1 MKVAWIP
8 PHFEYGER
16 VFFPPSFFLARRL
29 AQKGIKAV
37 IIAPR
42 AYHEAS
48 YEVIDGVEV
57 FRSNDFALPLKLFH
71 YPIPIRLYSRIMQVV
86 RELHI
91 DILNWHGYHYLS
103 AAWLP
108 LVKRRSKIPCVLTVI
123 GFPGVTWHYPV
134 KAIDYISRVYA
145 YSLGKIILK
154 SADKVIIDS
163 PHNAIGASRLGLAE
177 GKLEYIPWGVDT
189 ELFKPMPEK
198 RHEMRAQLGFKE
210 DEFVVGYCG
219 RLSPVKGIDALL
231 EAMKLLSEQNDRV
244 RLLVIGGGGE
254 GLGGDT
260 YEKKA
265 RALLGDR
272 VVMTGWVKPE
282 QVPFYWQAADV
293 AVQPSLA
300 EGGPLGTMESA
311 ACGLPVVASR
321 TGGLQDMV
329 DDGVT
334 GFLIKPGDAGEL
346 GQKIKVLMEN
356 HNLLNKMG
364 TASRNYIMKN
374 FGWDEIT
381 EKYVKLYAS
390 LTKG

>member
-1 MKVAWIP
+1 MRVAWIP

-29 AQKGIKAV
+29 AQRGLKTV

-42 AYHEAS
+42 AFHEAS

-71 YPIPIRLYSRIMQVV
+71 YPIPIHLYNKIMQVV
-86 RELHI
+86 RELNI

-103 AAWLP
+103 AALLP
-108 LVKRRSKIPCVLTVI
+108 LIKRRLKIPCVLTVI
-123 GFPGVTWHYPV
+123 GFPGVIWHYPV

-145 YSLGKIILK
+145 YTLGKIILK

-163 PHNAIGASRLGLAE
+163 PHNAIGASKLGLAE
-177 GKLEYIPWGVDT
+177 EKLEYIPWGVDT
-189 ELFKPMPEK
+189 ELFKPIPEK
-198 RHEMRAQLGFKE
+198 KHEVRAHLGFKE

-219 RLSPVKGIDALL
+219 RLSPVKGIDTLL
-231 EAMKLLSEQNDRV
+231 EAMKLLSGYNDKV

-254 GLGGDT
+254 GLGGDI
-260 YEKKA
+260 YEKKV
-265 RALLGDR
+265 RALLGDK

-293 AVQPSLA
+293 AVQPSFA
-300 EGGPLGTMESA
+300 ETGGGGAMESA

-321 TGGLQDMV
+321 TGGLQDTV
-329 DDGVT
+329 NDGVT
-334 GFLIKPGDAGEL
+334 GFLIKPGDAEVL
-346 GQKIKVLMEN
+346 GQKIKVFMEN
-356 HNLLNKMG
+356 PSLRKGMG
-364 TASRNYIMKN
+364 IEGRNYIMKN

-381 EKYVKLYAS
+381 ERYVKLYAS
-390 LTKG
+390 LMER

>member
-1 MKVAWIP
+1 V
-8 PHFEYGER
+8 
-16 VFFPPSFFLARRL
+16 
-29 AQKGIKAV
+29 
-37 IIAPR
+37 
-42 AYHEAS
+42 
-48 YEVIDGVEV
+48 
-57 FRSNDFALPLKLFH
+57 
-71 YPIPIRLYSRIMQVV
+71 QVV
-86 RELHI
+86 RELDI

-108 LVKRRSKIPCVLTVI
+108 LVKRRLKIPCVLTVI

-154 SADKVIIDS
+154 SADRVIIDS
-163 PHNAIGASRLGLAE
+163 PHNAIGASKLGLPAE
-177 GKLEYIPWGVDT
+177 KLEYIPWGVDT
-189 ELFKPMPEK
+189 ELFRPMPE
-198 RHEMRAQLGFKE
+198 RRRETRASLGFKE
-210 DEFVVGYCG
+210 DDFVVGYCG

-231 EAMKLLSEQNDRV
+231 ETMKLLSEYSDKV

-282 QVPFYWQAADV
+282 QVPVYWQAADV

-346 GQKIKVLMEN
+346 GQKIKIFMEN
-356 HNLLNKMG
+356 PNLRKEMG
-364 TASRNYIMKN
+364 TASRNYIIKN

-390 LTKG
+390 LMKR

>member
-1 MKVAWIP
+1 M
-8 PHFEYGER
+8 
-16 VFFPPSFFLARRL
+16 
-29 AQKGIKAV
+29 
-37 IIAPR
+37 
-42 AYHEAS
+42 
-48 YEVIDGVEV
+48 
-57 FRSNDFALPLKLFH
+57 
-71 YPIPIRLYSRIMQVV
+71 
-86 RELHI
+86 
-91 DILNWHGYHYLS
+91 
-103 AAWLP
+103 
-108 LVKRRSKIPCVLTVI
+108 
-123 GFPGVTWHYPV
+123 

-154 SADKVIIDS
+154 SADRVIIDS
-163 PHNAIGASRLGLAE
+163 PHNVIGARKLGLSE
-177 GKLEYIPWGVDT
+177 EKLEYIPWGVDT
-189 ELFKPMPEK
+189 ELFKPIPEK
-198 RHEMRAQLGFKE
+198 RHEMKAQLGFKE

-219 RLSPVKGIDALL
+219 RLSPVKGIDAILK
-231 EAMKLLSEQNDRV
+231 AMKLLSEQNNKV

-260 YEKKA
+260 YEKQA
-265 RALLGDR
+265 RTLLGDR

-334 GFLIKPGDAGEL
+334 GFLIKPGDAAEL
-346 GQKIKVLMEN
+346 RQKIKVLMEN
-356 HNLLNKMG
+356 PRLRGEMG

-374 FGWDEIT
+374 FSWDEIT
-381 EKYVKLYAS
+381 EKYVKLYTS
-390 LTKG
+390 LMKQ

>member
-1 MKVAWIP
+1 MRVAWIP
-8 PHFEYGER
+8 PHFEYRER

-29 AQKGIKAV
+29 AQKGLKAV

-42 AYHEAS
+42 AFHEAS

-57 FRSNDFALPLKLFH
+57 FRSSDFALPLKLFH
-71 YPIPIRLYSRIMQVV
+71 YPIPIHLYKKIMQVV
-86 RELHI
+86 RELNI
-91 DILNWHGYHYLS
+91 NVLNWHGYHYLS

-108 LVKRRSKIPCVLTVI
+108 LIKRRLKIPCVLTVI
-123 GFPGVTWHYPV
+123 GFPGVIWHYPV
-134 KAIDYISRVYA
+134 RAIDYISRVYA

-154 SADKVIIDS
+154 SADKVIIDF
-163 PHNAIGASRLGLAE
+163 PHNAIGASKLGLTE

-189 ELFKPMPEK
+189 ELFKPIPEK
-198 RHEMRAQLGFKE
+198 RHEIRACLGFKE
-210 DEFVVGYCG
+210 DDFVVGYCG
-219 RLSPVKGIDALL
+219 RLTPVKGIDTLL
-231 EAMKLLSEQNDRV
+231 EAMQLLSEYNDKV

-260 YEKKA
+260 YDKKA

-272 VVMTGWVKPE
+272 VLMTGWVKQE

-293 AVQPSLA
+293 AVQPSFA

-311 ACGLPVVASR
+311 ACGLPIVASR

-329 DDGVT
+329 NDGVT
-334 GFLIKPGDAGEL
+334 GFLIKPGDAEEL
-346 GQKIKVLMEN
+346 GQKIKVFMESP
-356 HNLLNKMG
+356 NLRKEMG
-364 TASRNYIMKN
+364 TASRSYIVKN

-381 EKYVKLYAS
+381 ERYVKLYAG
-390 LTKG
+390 LMER